1 MQVVLLSGGSG
12 TRLWPIS
19 IECCPKQF
27 VPFLKDNE
35 SMLKL
40 TYKNVKKFYRKM
52 KKHLKLLMKLGLKFY
67 MIIKY

>member
-40 TYKNVKKFYRKM
+40 TYKNVKKFFSTIYKRANKRK
-52 KKHLKLLMKLGLKFY
+52 Y
-67 MIIKY
+67 